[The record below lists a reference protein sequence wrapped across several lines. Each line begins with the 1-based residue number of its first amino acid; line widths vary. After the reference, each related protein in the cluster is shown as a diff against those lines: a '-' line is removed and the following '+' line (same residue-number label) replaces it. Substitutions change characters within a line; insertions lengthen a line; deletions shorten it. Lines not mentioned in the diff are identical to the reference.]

1 MKYAI
6 CFDFAEGIGPV
17 FAGLSDGALGFAP
30 TLATAELFDDEEA
43 AERVL
48 KNGYGKETSAYGAVV
63 EVPSQGLES

>member
-1 MKYAI
+1 VKYAI
-6 CFDFAEGIGPV
+6 VFDFAEGIGPV

-30 TLATAELFDDEEA
+30 TLATALLYDNEEA

-63 EVPSQGLES
+63 EVPPQ